1 MSSTSDTE
9 EFDDDIE
16 SAYRRALAAMDVA
29 EEEVGKALTELSEP
43 VPEQAVEPD
52 KTEAGLERDGV
63 DGSDEP
69 PLATEIVSD
78 DTSEDEPVTSKQVI
92 EAIMFVGGEPV
103 TAKKL
108 CTVLRGDFQ
117 PEHVSSLIDELNVLY
132 TSERRPYEIRLLE
145 GGYQIKLLP
154 EFDPIQRRVYGM
166 GAREVKLSQDALEIL
181 ALVAYEQPI
190 SRAAVEEYGK
200 KNAGGILSQL
210 VRRELLE
217 VDRSEGTGKKIQ
229 YRTTARFLSVF
240 GIGHPDELPQMDALQ
255 VK

>member
-1 MSSTSDTE
+1 MSSTEDE
-9 EFDDDIE
+9 PEFEDDIE

-43 VPEQAVEPD
+43 PPEEAAEESGETTAPP
-52 KTEAGLERDGV
+52 TEVIAEEADQ
-63 DGSDEP
+63 
-69 PLATEIVSD
+69 
-78 DTSEDEPVTSKQVI
+78 DEPVTSKQVI
-92 EAIMFVGGEPV
+92 EAVLFVGGEPI

-117 PEHVSSLIDELNVLY
+117 PEHVSSLIDELNTLY
-132 TSERRPYEIRLLE
+132 ASENRPYEIRLLE

-154 EFDPIQRRVYGM
+154 AFDPIQRRVYGM
-166 GAREVKLSQDALEIL
+166 GAREVKLSQDALEVL

-190 SRAAVEEYGK
+190 TRAKVEEFGK
-200 KNAGGILSQL
+200 KNAGTLLGQL
-210 VRRELLE
+210 VRRELLS
-217 VDRSEGTGKKIQ
+217 VDRSEGTGKNTL

-240 GIGHPDELPQMDALQ
+240 GIGHPDELPQMDALE